1 MRATIPCLCLVGA
14 ALLSAPCSAQTS
26 APDDAEL
33 YVISPRDSAKL
44 RSPVTVRFG
53 LKHMGVTHAGDTTP
67 NMGHHHLLVDVTE
80 PIHPTEPIPSNKRYL
95 HFGAGQ
101 TETQLDLPS
110 MDRATGWMRGQ
121 VIFDHTTLS
130 EAVAELNRYG
140 SPLRLLVEPSAAQIK
155 VGGSFRIGDSES
167 FARAVAET
175 YNLSLTRRGNQLIL
189 RRPDS
194 SLLRD
199 T

>member
-1 MRATIPCLCLVGA
+1 VRATIPCLCLVGA

-33 YVISPRDSAKL
+33 YIISPRDSAKL

-101 TETQLDLPS
+101 TETQLDLPPGPHTLQLVLGDANHKPFKPIVAS
-110 MDRATGWMRGQ
+110 K
-121 VIFDHTTLS
+121 VIH
-130 EAVAELNRYG
+130 
-140 SPLRLLVEPSAAQIK
+140 IK
-155 VGGSFRIGDSES
+155 VLRPNPRASF
-167 FARAVAET
+167 
-175 YNLSLTRRGNQLIL
+175 
-189 RRPDS
+189 
-194 SLLRD
+194 
-199 T
+199 